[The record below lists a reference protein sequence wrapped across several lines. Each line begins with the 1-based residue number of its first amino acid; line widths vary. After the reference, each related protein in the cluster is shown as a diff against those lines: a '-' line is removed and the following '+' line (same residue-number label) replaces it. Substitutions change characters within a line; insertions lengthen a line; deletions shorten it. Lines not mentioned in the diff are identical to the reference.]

1 MNISSLTE
9 TEQEGNPFQR
19 IRWVSLTASQLSQL
33 VETILNRD
41 CPSLKKSVK
50 IDTSFSRFFFLTDFF
65 SASER
70 LRQISQAPITDDPE
84 DVDYID
90 LLLEYKEIQKQ
101 LDNIKKEEEKTALF
115 LADINSGD

>member
-1 MNISSLTE
+1 MLKFILH
-9 TEQEGNPFQR
+9 
-19 IRWVSLTASQLSQL
+19 L
-33 VETILNRD
+33 VA
-41 CPSLKKSVK
+41 
-50 IDTSFSRFFFLTDFF
+50 FFFLTDFF

-101 LDNIKKEEEKTALF
+101 LDNVKKEEEKTALF
-115 LADINSGD
+115 LADINSGN

>member
-1 MNISSLTE
+1 MFIC
-9 TEQEGNPFQR
+9 GFF
-19 IRWVSLTASQLSQL
+19 
-33 VETILNRD
+33 
-41 CPSLKKSVK
+41 SV
-50 IDTSFSRFFFLTDFF
+50 TNFF
-65 SASER
+65 SARER

-115 LADINSGD
+115 LADINSGI

>member
-115 LADINSGD
+115 LADINSGN